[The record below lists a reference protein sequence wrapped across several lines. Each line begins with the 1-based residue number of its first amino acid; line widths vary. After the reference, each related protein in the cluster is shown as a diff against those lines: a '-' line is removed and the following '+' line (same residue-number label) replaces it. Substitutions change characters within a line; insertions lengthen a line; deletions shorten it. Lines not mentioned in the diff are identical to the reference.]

1 MTTNQSLWLCHK
13 IKWQPITVLLM
24 WQDLFDNQS
33 QSVVMWQ
40 DLNIWQPITVCND
53 GTRFLWQPIPPLLN
67 DWPTLMEKI
76 RIRFWEILSTKFS
89 IDWSSPA
96 LYVSKTCL
104 AINQPCNQGNN
115 HKFTQLI
122 SQQQFICTYKNITMS
137 QYIESRNNSLLNFNY
152 FTVIGFLPLPIPRCL
167 WYIFFWWRIW
177 HVKPYFTLHI
187 LLIRKGRLN
196 VWELTV
202 AWLRTNKWIPRLT
215 SKSSSW

>member
-1 MTTNQSLWLCHK
+1 MTTNHSLTDVTRF
-13 IKWQPITVLLM
+13 IWQPITVYS
-24 WQDLFDNQS
+24 DVTRS
-33 QSVVMWQ
+33 
-40 DLNIWQPITVCND
+40 IWQPITVCND
-53 GTRFLWQPIPPLLN
+53 NTRFLWQPIPPLPN

-104 AINQPCNQGNN
+104 AINPPCNQGNN

-152 FTVIGFLPLPIPRCL
+152 FTVIGFLPPPIPRCL
-167 WYIFFWWRIW
+167 WYLFFFGQEFDTE
-177 HVKPYFTLHI
+177 KPYFTLYI
-187 LLIRKGRLN
+187 LLICKGRFN
-196 VWELTV
+196 IWELTV